1 MASPSTFPSSEL
13 RAGVFHFTVF
23 LSMGV
28 SAVYFAIWL
37 AGQGISPEQIGVI
50 NAVPVVLLLAL
61 NLFIG
66 RLADRASDWRVAIII
81 IALIAGSVPIGLFFV
96 NEFWGILLVWTL
108 CALSSGSIPPLID
121 AATVRMTQRN
131 GSDFGAVR
139 AWGTVGYTAV
149 TALTGAVIAWFGSDA
164 FVPLFVAMAALRA
177 LAALQLPRFRAP
189 PGEATLAAAKPGAAR
204 LRDVLKPWFL
214 LPVAAFALINATH
227 AILAIFT
234 ALVWHSEGISEGTI
248 GWLIAVAALA
258 EAVMMFI
265 WRRVGKKVTARHMIL
280 AAAIA
285 TVVRWSVMALNP
297 PVAVLFGLQTLHA
310 VTYALGYFGLVHF
323 IANWTSED
331 IAAEAQ
337 GFAFVTQ
344 QATTVVALLGFG
356 WLFDHFGV
364 ASFFGAAAFGLVAV
378 FCVLLSLRLQ
388 PAK

>member
-1 MASPSTFPSSEL
+1 MASPSFPSSEF

-28 SAVYFAIWL
+28 SSVYFAIWL
-37 AGQGISPEQIGVI
+37 SGQGVSPEQIGII
-50 NAVPVVLLLAL
+50 NAVPVLLMLAL

-66 RLADRASDWRVAIII
+66 RLADKASDWRVVIAG
-81 IALIAGSVPIGLFFV
+81 IALLAGAAPFGLFFADG
-96 NEFWGILLVWTL
+96 FWGILLVW
-108 CALSSGSIPPLID
+108 AFVSLSSGSIPPLID

-131 GSDFGAVR
+131 GSDFGVVR
-139 AWGTVGYTAV
+139 AWGTVGYTAAA
-149 TALTGAVIAWFGSDA
+149 ALTGAVVAWFGTAA
-164 FVPLFVAMAALRA
+164 FVPLIVAMALLRA
-177 LAALQLPRFRAP
+177 FASLQLPRFRAP
-189 PGEATLAAAKPGAAR
+189 AGQATLAAVKPGAAK
-204 LRDVLKPWFL
+204 LKEVLKPWFL

-248 GWLIAVAALA
+248 GWLIAISALA

-265 WRRVGKKVTARHMIL
+265 WRRVGKRVTARHMIL

-285 TVVRWSVMALNP
+285 TVVRWSAMALNP

-310 VTYALGYFGLVHF
+310 ITYALGYFGLVHF

-344 QATTVVALLGFG
+344 QATTFVALLGFG
-356 WLFDHFGV
+356 WLFDQFGI

-378 FCVLLSLRLQ
+378 ACVVFSLRLQ